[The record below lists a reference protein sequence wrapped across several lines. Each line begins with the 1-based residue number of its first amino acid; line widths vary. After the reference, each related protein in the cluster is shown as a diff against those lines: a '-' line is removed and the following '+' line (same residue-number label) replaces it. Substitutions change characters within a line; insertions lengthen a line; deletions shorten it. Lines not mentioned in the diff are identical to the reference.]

1 MNQFKTLVVAV
12 ACLGWIACI
21 TDDSKQAK
29 IPLAPGQT
37 SATEV
42 EDATKL
48 TTMQW
53 LDSVVNSGT
62 ILEGQKLEVSFRF
75 KNTGDKPLVI
85 ESAQPSC
92 GCTVPVKPEEPI
104 MPGKE
109 GLIKAVFNSEGRT
122 GTNHKTITVHANTK
136 PIGSHIVE
144 FNVTVLSKTDGP
156 KAATTTPQQF

>member
-1 MNQFKTLVVAV
+1 MNKLKTFVIA
-12 ACLGWIACI
+12 AGCLGWIACI
-21 TDDSKQAK
+21 TDDNKQAQV
-29 IPLAPGQT
+29 PLAPGQT
-37 SATEV
+37 TSAEV

-48 TTMQW
+48 TTVQW

-92 GCTVPVKPEEPI
+92 GCTVPVKPEEPV

-122 GTNHKTITVHANTK
+122 GTNHKTITVRANTK
-136 PIGSHIVE
+136 PSGSHILE
-144 FNVTVLSKTDGP
+144 FNVTVLGKTDGP
-156 KAATTTPQQF
+156 KAATSTPQQF

>member
-1 MNQFKTLVVAV
+1 MNKIKIVAV
-12 ACLGWIACI
+12 AAGCLCWMACI
-21 TDDSKQAK
+21 TDDNQPTKV
-29 IPLAPGQT
+29 PLAPGQ
-37 SATEV
+37 SAVATEQ
-42 EDATKL
+42 DPAKL
-48 TTMQW
+48 TTIQW

-109 GLIKAVFNSEGRT
+109 GYIKAVFNSQGRT

-136 PIGSHIVE
+136 PSGTHMVE
-144 FNVTVLSKTDGP
+144 FNVTVLGKSEGP
-156 KAATTTPQQF
+156 KAASANPQQF